1 MPPLVWHSHYGVRR
15 QANAITRGGVG
26 AVRRDSTDVMDTFI
40 VPPRAQARGDLS
52 TDGVSDTVHE
62 CGADGLSSFIGRGV
76 PRSNTGNRRRCDA
89 GQQSTG
95 KRRVCPRQHA
105 TVRRRKRKPHRRV
118 PAKSGSKEGLDGASE
133 QGAERKQQKR
143 DRFSA
148 RWRFDERQHGSSVL
162 DSPPSVP
169 RRQRGGHCSLHP
181 H

>member
-95 KRRVCPRQHA
+95 KRKVCPRQHA
-105 TVRRRKRKPHRRV
+105 TVRRRHRSHTAACRQKVARRRV
-118 PAKSGSKEGLDGASE
+118 WMVRSSKAPRGNN
-133 QGAERKQQKR
+133 R
-143 DRFSA
+143 SA
-148 RWRFDERQHGSSVL
+148 TVFRRADVL
-162 DSPPSVP
+162 TNGNTA
-169 RRQRGGHCSLHP
+169 RAC
-181 H
+181 